1 MMHVIK
7 LNSGM
12 TEFTLTASLREG
24 AIYYGHRQ
32 KTKRG
37 IRRQTYNAFQ
47 EASTLLWDTSG
58 SA

>member
-1 MMHVIK
+1 
-7 LNSGM
+7 M